1 MAARPDAFAL
11 RAHAARPI
19 VSALGRL
26 ASLMLPGPMEEWL
39 RRRRLGGAAVPPGD
53 VRFGD
58 LRRLTPMSSAFGFDR
73 GQPVDRHYIE
83 TFLGRNASDIRGRV
97 LEVGDATY
105 TRRFGGTLVTR
116 SDVLHVN
123 DDNPQA
129 TIVADLAHGDAIP
142 SAAFDCV
149 ILTQTLHLV
158 YDVHAAVAT
167 LRRVLAPRGTCLITV
182 PGISQIDS
190 GTWRDSWYWA
200 FTPASLRRVLTE
212 TFGSSVDVQAF
223 GNVLTASAFL
233 YGLSASEL
241 TPEEL
246 SMADASY
253 PVIVAA
259 RAIVGE

>member
-1 MAARPDAFAL
+1 MVSRSKPIAKS
-11 RAHAARPI
+11 AHAARPI
-19 VSALGRL
+19 VSTLGRL
-26 ASLMLPGPMEEWL
+26 AGLMLPGPIEEWL
-39 RRRRLGGAAVPPGD
+39 RRRRLGDAPVPPGH

-73 GQPVDRHYIE
+73 GLPVDRHYIE
-83 TFLGRNASDIRGRV
+83 SFLARNASDVRGRV
-97 LEVGDATY
+97 LEVGDAAY
-105 TRRFGGTLVTR
+105 TRRFGGQLVSR

-123 DDNPQA
+123 DHNPHA

-158 YDVHAAVAT
+158 YDVRAAVAT
-167 LRRVLAPRGTCLITV
+167 LRRILAPHGACLITV

-200 FTPASLRRVLTE
+200 FTPASLRRVLAE
-212 TFGSSVDVQAF
+212 SFGTSVDVQSF

-241 TPEEL
+241 TSEEL
-246 SMADASY
+246 AVGDASY

-259 RAIVGE
+259 RVSVG